1 VHRLSSIAR
10 RLAVLLASLA
20 VSSAFAQ
27 GEVNVVCS
35 APIAWCEAT
44 AAAFRRTTG
53 VDVNLTLKGAG
64 DAVAQIAYERA
75 DPKHDL
81 WFGGAGDQHLQA
93 ADVGLTEEY
102 KSPLLPQLHDW
113 AVRQAEQSR
122 WHTVALHAGVLGIA
136 YNSDL
141 LAKKKQRAPECW
153 RDLARPEYRDVVQMG
168 DPHSSASAYAAIATL
183 VQLFGEEDA
192 FDLLAA
198 IHRNVREYRRA
209 EAGPMRAVARGEAM
223 IAVTFLHDAVTEIV
237 NGFPIK
243 LVVPCEGIGYEL
255 GSMSIVKGAPNLDN
269 AKRLYDWALTPAAQQ
284 IGGDTRNFQMP
295 SNKATPM
302 PRAASM
308 MSEIRLAPNSF
319 AAYGTAE
326 RRRLLARWDRDV
338 RALPR

>member
-1 VHRLSSIAR
+1 LSSIAR
-10 RLAVLLASLA
+10 LPAVLLASLTI
-20 VSSAFAQ
+20 SSAFAQ
-27 GEVNVVCS
+27 GKANVVCS
-35 APIAWCEAT
+35 APITWCEAT
-44 AAAFRRTTG
+44 AAAFHRASG
-53 VDVNLTLKGAG
+53 VEVNLTLKGA
-64 DAVAQIAYERA
+64 DEAAAQIAYERA

-81 WFGGAGDQHLQA
+81 WFGGAGYQHMQI
-93 ADVGLTEEY
+93 ADSGLTEEY
-102 KSPLLPQLHDW
+102 RSPLLPQLHDW
-113 AVRQAEQSR
+113 ATRQAERSGWR
-122 WHTVALHAGVLGIA
+122 TVALYASVLGIA

-153 RDLARPEYRDVVQMG
+153 RDLARPEYRDVIQMG
-168 DPHSSASAYAAIATL
+168 DPHSSASAYATIATL

-209 EAGPMRAVARGEAM
+209 ETGPMRAAARGEAM

-302 PRAASM
+302 PRVASM
-308 MSEIRLAPNSF
+308 TSEIRLAPNSF

-326 RRRLLARWDRDV
+326 RRRLLARWDRYV